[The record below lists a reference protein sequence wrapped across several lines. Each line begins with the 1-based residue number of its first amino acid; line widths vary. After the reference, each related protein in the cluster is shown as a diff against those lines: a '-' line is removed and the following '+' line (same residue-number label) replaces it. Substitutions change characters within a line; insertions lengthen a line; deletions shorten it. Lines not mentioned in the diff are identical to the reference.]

1 MRKIIWIICALVFCL
16 NLSVNASEALISKNS
31 LSDMLLESQ
40 NSNSPLISGNV
51 FAAKKSNSDSN
62 SKTANRDS
70 NSKSDPRK
78 LSKISELFT
87 RKNPA
92 LSKSE
97 ANEYAKYVLEAAS
110 KFSQDAFV
118 IAAIIV
124 HESTVNRKAVSKGGD
139 YGLMQVRWKVHAGD
153 IKKRFPEIKSA
164 SGMFNARTNIMYGTE
179 IFAQCMSKTG
189 TLEKA
194 LMRYSS
200 GSTKLT
206 TKVLQTLRDLKAN

>member
-1 MRKIIWIICALVFCL
+1 MRKIIWIICALCL
-16 NLSVNASEALISKNS
+16 NFVGLSVSASEALISKNS
-31 LSDMLLESQ
+31 LSGMLRESQ
-40 NSNSPLISGNV
+40 SGNPQLISGNV

-70 NSKSDPRK
+70 KSDPRK
-78 LSKISELFT
+78 LAKISELFT

-164 SGMFNARTNIMYGTE
+164 PGMFNARTNIMYGTE

-189 TLEKA
+189 TVEKA

-200 GSTKLT
+200 GSKKLT
-206 TKVLQTLRDLKAN
+206 TKVLQTVRELKAN